1 MPLNTTGIPLDEFL
15 MTGIKKSNYF
25 YSMPNLIVIRHG
37 QSEWNLQN
45 RFTGDAD
52 VELTEVGIEEAKNAG
67 RLIKNFP
74 LDAAYTSVLKRAIH
88 TLNIILE
95 IIENLSL
102 PVTCNAA
109 LNERSYGDLQG
120 LNKEDTVKKYGE
132 AQVLLWRRGFSIV
145 PPNGESLQDT
155 FNRVVPYYNQEIL
168 PQLKSGKNILIV
180 AHGNSLR
187 ALMMHLEQIS
197 ETAIADVNLAT
208 GAPRLY
214 RFSDAMELQEAV
226 YIQ

>member
-1 MPLNTTGIPLDEFL
+1 M
-15 MTGIKKSNYF
+15 S
-25 YSMPNLIVIRHG
+25 NLIIIRHG

-45 RFTGDAD
+45 SFTGDMD
-52 VELTEVGIEEAKNAG
+52 VELTDAGIEEAKNSA
-67 RLIKNFP
+67 RRINNFP

-95 IIENLSL
+95 ITGNLSL

-145 PPNGESLQDT
+145 PPNGESLKDT
-155 FNRVVPYYNQEIL
+155 CNRVIPYYNQQIL

-187 ALMMHLEQIS
+187 ALMMHLEHIS

-214 RFSDAMELQEAV
+214 RFSDVMELQEAN
-226 YIQ
+226 YIK

>member
-1 MPLNTTGIPLDEFL
+1 MA
-15 MTGIKKSNYF
+15 
-25 YSMPNLIVIRHG
+25 NLIIIRHG

-45 RFTGDAD
+45 RFTGDTD
-52 VELTEVGIEEAKNAG
+52 VELTEAGIEEAKNAA
-67 RLIKNFP
+67 RLIKEFP

-95 IIENLSL
+95 ITANGSL
-102 PVTCNAA
+102 PVTCDAA
-109 LNERSYGDLQG
+109 LNERNYGDLQG
-120 LNKEDTVKKYGE
+120 LNKEDTIAKYGE
-132 AQVLLWRRGFSIV
+132 AQVLLWRRGFSTV

-187 ALMMHLEQIS
+187 ALMMHLEHIS
-197 ETAIADVNLAT
+197 KTAIADVNLAT
-208 GAPRLY
+208 GVPRLY
-214 RFSDAMELQEAV
+214 RFNNAMELQEAV

>member
-1 MPLNTTGIPLDEFL
+1 
-15 MTGIKKSNYF
+15 
-25 YSMPNLIVIRHG
+25 MPNLIIIRHG

-45 RFTGDAD
+45 RFTVTMD
-52 VELTEVGIEEAKNAG
+52 VELTEAGIEEAKNAAI
-67 RLIKNFP
+67 RIKEFP

-95 IIENLSL
+95 ITRNLSL

-109 LNERSYGDLQG
+109 LNEKSYGDLQG
-120 LNKEDTVKKYGE
+120 LNKEDTIKKYGE
-132 AQVLLWRRGFSIV
+132 AQVLFWRRSFCIV
-145 PPNGESLQDT
+145 SPNGESLQDT
-155 FNRVVPYYNQEIL
+155 FNRVVPYYNQEIV

-187 ALMMHLEQIS
+187 ALMMHLEHIS
-197 ETAIADVNLAT
+197 ESAIADVNLAT

-226 YIQ
+226 YIL

>member
-1 MPLNTTGIPLDEFL
+1 
-15 MTGIKKSNYF
+15 
-25 YSMPNLIVIRHG
+25 MPNLIIIRHG

-45 RFTGDAD
+45 RFTGDTD
-52 VELTEVGIEEAKNAG
+52 VELTDAGIEEAKNAA
-67 RLIKNFP
+67 RRIKIFP

-120 LNKEDTVKKYGE
+120 LNKEDTIKKYGE
-132 AQVLLWRRGFSIV
+132 AQVLLWRRGFTIV

-155 FNRVVPYYNQEIL
+155 FNRVIPYYNQEIL

-187 ALMMHLEQIS
+187 ALMMHLEHIS

>member
-1 MPLNTTGIPLDEFL
+1 
-15 MTGIKKSNYF
+15 
-25 YSMPNLIVIRHG
+25 MPNLIIIRHG

-45 RFTGDAD
+45 RFTGTMD
-52 VELTEVGIEEAKNAG
+52 VELTEAGIEEAKNAAI
-67 RLIKNFP
+67 RIKEFP

-95 IIENLSL
+95 ITRNLSL

-109 LNERSYGDLQG
+109 LNEKSYGDLQG
-120 LNKEDTVKKYGE
+120 LNKEDTIKKYGE
-132 AQVLLWRRGFSIV
+132 AQVLLWRRSFSIV

-155 FNRVVPYYNQEIL
+155 FNRVVPYYNQEIV

-226 YIQ
+226 YIL

>member
-1 MPLNTTGIPLDEFL
+1 MA
-15 MTGIKKSNYF
+15 
-25 YSMPNLIVIRHG
+25 NLIIIRHG

-45 RFTGDAD
+45 RFTGDTD
-52 VELTEVGIEEAKNAG
+52 VELTEAGIEEAKNAA
-67 RLIKNFP
+67 RLIKEFP

-95 IIENLSL
+95 ITANGSL
-102 PVTCNAA
+102 PVTCDAA
-109 LNERSYGDLQG
+109 LNERNYGDLQG
-120 LNKEDTVKKYGE
+120 LNKEDTIAKYGE
-132 AQVLLWRRGFSIV
+132 AQVLLWRRGFSTV

-187 ALMMHLEQIS
+187 ALMMHLEHIS
-197 ETAIADVNLAT
+197 KTAIADVNLAT
-208 GAPRLY
+208 GVQRLY
-214 RFSDAMELQEAV
+214 RFNNAMELQEAV